1 MGKEALSPWV
11 GTDVAR
17 SGCDSGFFIE
27 SDY

>member
-1 MGKEALSPWV
+1 MGKEALSSWV

-17 SGCDSGFFIE
+17 SGCDSSFFVE